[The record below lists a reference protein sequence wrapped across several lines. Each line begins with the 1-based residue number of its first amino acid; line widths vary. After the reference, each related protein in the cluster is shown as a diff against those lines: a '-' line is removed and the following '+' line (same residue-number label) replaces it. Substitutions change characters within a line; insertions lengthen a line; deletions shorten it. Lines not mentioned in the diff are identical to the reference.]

1 MKNVFFHVHFGIG
14 DLFYSI
20 GAIRYL
26 ATQYEEVRV
35 PCWYTNDAV
44 FHALFHDLKNVK
56 MIPTN
61 SSAAHFYNYTA
72 AKGCDILLCGA
83 YNIYRTTPNCSDDS
97 PYPCCFYDDI
107 GLTRSIMK
115 DYFHIPRLPEYKQL
129 WEQMPERYIFI
140 HEQWTGGRVEIFA
153 NLKTDLLILDP
164 NKNNYPN
171 DHPYYEKAQLVVEKP
186 SPIWHIYLIENAEE
200 LHLVESCFVCL
211 AHQLDLSR
219 VKIKKGYLEREGDSI
234 KTFGIFQRD

>member
-1 MKNVFFHVHFGIG
+1 MKRAFFHVHFGIG

-35 PCWYTNDAV
+35 PFWYEHGAI
-44 FHALFHDLKNVK
+44 FHDLFQDLKHVI
-56 MIPTN
+56 MIPSN
-61 SSAAHFYNYTA
+61 SHVMRFYNYPA
-72 AKGCDILLCGA
+72 AKGCDILLCGEC
-83 YNIYRTTPNCSDDS
+83 NIYRTTPICSDES
-97 PYPCCFYDDI
+97 RYPFCFYDDV
-107 GLTRSIMK
+107 GLPRSIMK

-140 HEQWTGGRVEIFA
+140 HEQWSGGHVDIFSK
-153 NLKTDLLILDP
+153 LKTDLLVIDP
-164 NKNNYPN
+164 NKNNYPK
-171 DHPYYEKAQLVVEKP
+171 DHPYYEKAQLVVGKP
-186 SPIWHIYLIENAEE
+186 TPLWHIYLIENAEE

-219 VKIKKGYLEREGDSI
+219 VKIKKGYLERYGDSI